1 MKVIAED
8 QWNWLAMDSP
18 PGTTAKPIAGGD
30 PIDLYFNPELH
41 FARLAGNSGEI
52 TENQLA
58 TQCVNG
64 RPLAVSCHRRL
75 QGSPIAFKV
84 PEAST

>member
-41 FARLAGNSGEI
+41 FARLAGELG
-52 TENQLA
+52 
-58 TQCVNG
+58 G
-64 RPLAVSCHRRL
+64 
-75 QGSPIAFKV
+75 K
-84 PEAST
+84 